1 MLSSILIIS
10 FIALL
15 VVYECEAGEVDMI
28 EMFRRAKL
36 GEHKL
41 NERKIPMRKEDLEKV
56 LAKMVN
62 RYNGVSSPFKVR
74 KIMPKLKP
82 ENSSAATEIMKP
94 NDQVEE
100 QTIAKM
106 IIKKFNNYWK
116 SAVDN
121 FYSNIKYK
129 VVTGSDGKIYSMPV
143 ADRSHFFI
151 G

>member
-1 MLSSILIIS
+1 MRSSVLIIS
-10 FIALL
+10 LIALL
-15 VVYECEAGEVDMI
+15 VVYKCEAGEVDMVEI
-28 EMFRRAKL
+28 IQSAKL

-41 NERKIPMRKEDLEKV
+41 KERKISMRKEDLEKV

-62 RYNGVSSPFKVR
+62 RYNGVSSPFKIR

-82 ENSSAATEIMKP
+82 ENISAATEIMKP

-100 QTIAKM
+100 QTIAKT